1 MLTAFRSGS
10 MRTNYYAKETEL
22 LWSILWDTRDGS
34 DTTEWNVAHAEAE
47 AGALERAEHFLKLGF
62 PVYAIRSPT
71 GAVFMDQE
79 QLIARFGGARVAPDP
94 GIDREPAMTSM
105 DD

>member
-10 MRTNYYAKETEL
+10 MRTNFYAKETEL
-22 LWSILWDTRDGS
+22 LWSILWDTREGS
-34 DTTEWNVAHAEAE
+34 DTTQWNVAHAEAE

-71 GAVFMDQE
+71 GSVFMDKE
-79 QLIARFGGARVAPDP
+79 QLTERFGSVRAAPDP
-94 GIDREPAMTSM
+94 DRQGAG
-105 DD
+105 